1 MSIKNYLDSK
11 TEIVEDEKGN
21 QVKIYKS
28 NRCFF
33 TLERDESFEM
43 DRLMVRGINKGK
55 VEKIKVHS
63 LNELIE
69 KYSNFSNKGGSKLF
83 LESTID
89 RIEKIEKIELD
100 RSVLQKYK
108 TVDFNNS
115 LEVLKN
121 LFNSIEKG
129 EKISVDYKNF
139 WRKNKDSKNLEKR
152 ELAKQIQEMYAERKN
167 NIQEYNGDRL
177 LEKFQ
182 KGTQNIEKIIEKE
195 KIRIESL
202 KYLDKFLDTE
212 KESDT
217 NLSFKIKES
226 LKKQFDID
234 KVYIKID
241 EGIQYLFVDRQKI
254 DITEILEKYSRERNI
269 KFTSTYRV
277 IKKNKENR
285 TVFEYYK
292 AEKDMYYY
300 VEKIEK
306 DGKIEVRGDIDKE
319 IKKPYY
325 YDTIKEATLDRYKN
339 GFELIKKEKIENGK
353 LKEIKIYTEE
363 EKNSFYSEFLEI
375 DRRIRERERAR
386 ERERGFDR

>member
-1 MSIKNYLDSK
+1 
-11 TEIVEDEKGN
+11 
-21 QVKIYKS
+21 
-28 NRCFF
+28 
-33 TLERDESFEM
+33 
-43 DRLMVRGINKGK
+43 
-55 VEKIKVHS
+55 
-63 LNELIE
+63 
-69 KYSNFSNKGGSKLF
+69 
-83 LESTID
+83 
-89 RIEKIEKIELD
+89 
-100 RSVLQKYK
+100 
-108 TVDFNNS
+108 
-115 LEVLKN
+115 
-121 LFNSIEKG
+121 
-129 EKISVDYKNF
+129 
-139 WRKNKDSKNLEKR
+139 
-152 ELAKQIQEMYAERKN
+152 
-167 NIQEYNGDRL
+167 